1 MNRSRRS
8 MIAFFTVLGIGL
20 GTATVEGMPVC
31 ERLVKTMKEHRVRN
45 PVSKQTLAAWAL
57 WGKSHPDFKPRPRP
71 KYKLVREEVVEKV
84 DFACLV
90 PKIPETPA
98 PEPVPTFGE
107 VEFPPVPFDFPPPD
121 LPPVQLVALNET
133 PPLPF
138 VPPYS
143 PGLPP
148 ETLTPVP
155 EPSTWLLLCIGLGFV
170 GFLAKSRMEKS
181 TVRQGNITLP

>member
-45 PVSKQTLAAWAL
+45 PVSKKTLAAWAL
-57 WGKSHPDFKPRPRP
+57 WGQTHPNFKSHPRP
-71 KYKLVREEVVEKV
+71 KYKMVHEEVVEKV
-84 DFACLV
+84 DFACQV
-90 PKIPETPA
+90 PKIPETPTLDLI
-98 PEPVPTFGE
+98 PTFGE
-107 VEFPPVPFDFPPPD
+107 VEFPPEPVDFLPPE
-121 LPPVQLVALNET
+121 LPPVTLVAVNET

-143 PGLPP
+143 PSVPP
-148 ETLTPVP
+148 ETPAPVP
-155 EPSTWLLLCIGLGFV
+155 EPSTWLLLCTGAGFV
-170 GFLAKSRMEKS
+170 MFLARYRQSKS
-181 TVRQGNITLP
+181 TVLPGNITLP